1 MTTEIISAIVA
12 ALATIIG
19 GYLAYKG
26 VKKTADADL
35 LSRAAG
41 LYSDY
46 ADKMDE
52 RVTKLEQK
60 NIETDARLKISEKEA
75 ARYKGDAQA
84 YRKIITEVIQWI
96 TEILDWEARGY
107 QDPAPHFTLAMILTH
122 LTRSMKER
130 TPSAE
135 DGES

>member
-1 MTTEIISAIVA
+1 MITEIISTIVA
-12 ALATIIG
+12 ALATVIG
-19 GYLAYKG
+19 GYFAYRG

-46 ADKMDE
+46 ADKMDA

-60 NIETDARLKISEKEA
+60 VIETDARLKTSEKEA
-75 ARYKGDAQA
+75 EQYKSDAQA
-84 YRKIITEVIQWI
+84 YRNLITEVIQWI
-96 TEILDWEARGY
+96 TELIDWETRGY
-107 QDPAPHFTLAMILTH
+107 KDPAPHFTLAMILAH

-130 TPSAE
+130 IPSEE

>member
-1 MTTEIISAIVA
+1 MNTEIISAIVA

-26 VKKTADADL
+26 VKKTTDADL
-35 LSRAAG
+35 LTRAAG

-46 ADKMDE
+46 ADEMGD
-52 RVTKLEQK
+52 RVANLEQK

-75 ARYKGDAQA
+75 ARYEGDAQA
-84 YRKIITEVIQWI
+84 YRKLITEVIQWI
-96 TEILDWEARGY
+96 TEIIDWEARGDK
-107 QDPAPHFTLAMILTH
+107 DPAPSFTLAMILTH

-130 TPSAE
+130 TSSVE
-135 DGES
+135 GGES

>member
-1 MTTEIISAIVA
+1 MIADIISPVVA

-46 ADKMDE
+46 ADKMEE

-84 YRKIITEVIQWI
+84 YRKLITEVIQWI
-96 TEILDWEARGY
+96 TEIIDWEARDY
-107 QDPAPHFTLAMILTH
+107 KDPAPRFTLAMILTH
-122 LTRSMKER
+122 LTQSIKER
-130 TPSAE
+130 TPGAE
-135 DGES
+135 DGE

>member
-1 MTTEIISAIVA
+1 MITEIVSAIVA

-19 GYLAYKG
+19 GYFAYRG

-46 ADKMDE
+46 ADKMDD
-52 RVTKLEQK
+52 RVTKLERK
-60 NIETDARLKISEKEA
+60 NIETDARLKTSEEEA

-84 YRKIITEVIQWI
+84 YRKLITEVIQWI
-96 TEILDWEARGY
+96 TELIDWEARGY
-107 QDPAPHFTLAMILTH
+107 KDPTPHFTLAMILTH

-130 TPSAE
+130 TLSAE